1 MSASTGKAIPA
12 RSLEIPPDDAITYAT
27 TNLTETVTTFAEYG
41 VRLLMPAEIASH
53 FYAFSLP
60 ASPSA
65 AHMPG
70 A

>member
-1 MSASTGKAIPA
+1 MSASTGRAIPA

-27 TNLTETVTTFAEYG
+27 ANLTETVTTFAEYR
-41 VRLLMPAEIASH
+41 VRFLMPAEIASQLH
-53 FYAFSLP
+53 AFPLP